1 LSPERTA
8 LQKILALPR
17 PVLGDQVSGWL
28 RSVAEDLAFLT
39 DDVIALQERAK
50 LLQEELSARVAED
63 TGRKLNALTALT
75 AAFLPMTLITGI
87 FGMNV
92 AGLPG
97 TEETGAFFWVTLL
110 ILGAGGLTV
119 GTLYLKKLF

>member
-1 LSPERTA
+1 
-8 LQKILALPR
+8 
-17 PVLGDQVSGWL
+17 
-28 RSVAEDLAFLT
+28 
-39 DDVIALQERAK
+39 
-50 LLQEELSARVAED
+50 
-63 TGRKLNALTALT
+63 
-75 AAFLPMTLITGI
+75 MTLITGI

-119 GTLYLKKLF
+119 GT